1 MINRKVWGFLMLLC
15 IFTFA
20 SCSEDDSNGMTNG
33 NGVYL
38 TINERQYTNELTQE
52 EEIGTYF
59 DGYADALGFGGCF
72 LSASMNVKG
81 DFDDFDDFIV
91 EIAPISEFDIEK
103 GMTFPNDKQDI
114 AVEYLMYSG
123 VEGAIYTY
131 QSGSINITSKKD
143 DDENR
148 KSVIMVKFNN
158 LVMEKESNE
167 DRYSSYPEQIT
178 INGNCSYRQLG
189 FNI

>member
-1 MINRKVWGFLMLLC
+1 MLLS

-20 SCSEDDSNGMTNG
+20 SCSKDDSDGMTNG

-38 TINERQYTNELTQE
+38 TINERHYTNEFTQE
-52 EEIGTYF
+52 EVIGSYF
-59 DGYADALGFGGCF
+59 EGSVDELGFGGCF
-72 LSASMNVKG
+72 LSASMNVEG
-81 DFDDFDDFIV
+81 DFTDFDDFIV
-91 EIAPISEFDIEK
+91 KIAPISENDIEK

-114 AVEYLMYSG
+114 VVEYLMYSG
-123 VEGAIYTY
+123 IDGAIYTY
-131 QSGSINITSKKD
+131 KSGSINVTSKKD

-178 INGNCSYRQLG
+178 VNGNCSYGQLG
-189 FNI
+189 FKI